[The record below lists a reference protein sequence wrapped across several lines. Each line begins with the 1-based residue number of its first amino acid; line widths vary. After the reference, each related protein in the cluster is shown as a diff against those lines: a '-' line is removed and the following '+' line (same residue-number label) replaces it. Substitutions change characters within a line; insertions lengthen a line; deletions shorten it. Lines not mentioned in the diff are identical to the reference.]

1 MLLGVVLL
9 VAGGF
14 VVFVAGG
21 FVVPPVPQA
30 IRSGII
36 HPSRPNRTNLRAIW
50 EKMFMII
57 LSFLC
62 MRTEN
67 NPLDVAVSQAPLFE
81 QGFLA

>member
-36 HPSRPNRTNLRAIW
+36 HQRKLNRTNLRAIW

-62 MRTEN
+62 M
-67 NPLDVAVSQAPLFE
+67 FE
-81 QGFLA
+81 LKHIR